1 MVGMKKTSD
10 SGKTRKLFGTDGV
23 RDEANRGNMTPE
35 LALRL
40 AQGYVAFLRKKNPSV
55 KVLTLCIGEDT
66 RRSSNMLASA
76 CAAGA
81 MSAGAEV
88 LSLGVIPSPGV
99 SHMIRS
105 LGSSGGI
112 MVSASHNSWEYNGIK
127 LFSATGEKLSDVEE
141 LGVEEEISGETSL
154 LAYRE
159 EIGTRKI
166 LDLRNSPYYQAFKA
180 SLEELPPFARPL
192 VVDCAHG
199 AASTLLKESLT
210 ATGRKDIVCMGA
222 DPRGTNINEKAGVM
236 DMAPLARKV
245 RDLGGSCG
253 MAFDGD
259 ADRVLFLDSR
269 GRQIN
274 GDIMLWVLGRW
285 MGKNNPSGAG
295 VVATVMSNL
304 ALEEHLEEAGI
315 PLYRC
320 PVGDR
325 YVLAKMK
332 ETGASLGGEQS
343 GHLIALP
350 HFVSGDGPRGGF
362 LFLRACAE
370 LGEDLDT
377 LVDRFASYPQH
388 LENIRVADK
397 EAALQSPELEEK
409 RQCHEKILAPHGRVF
424 IRPSGT
430 EPLIRILV
438 ECKDEKLIP
447 QVVEDLKACI
457 LRSGGGKT

>member
-1 MVGMKKTSD
+1 MFDMEKTPVSEKK
-10 SGKTRKLFGTDGV
+10 RKLFGTDGV

-40 AQGYVAFLRKKNPSV
+40 AQGYVTSLRKKNPSSEG
-55 KVLTLCIGEDT
+55 LTLCIGEDT

-99 SHMIRS
+99 SFMIRS

-127 LFSATGEKLSDVEE
+127 LFSATGEKLSDAEE
-141 LGVEEEISGETSL
+141 LGVEEEMSEEVSL
-154 LAYRE
+154 LVYRE
-159 EIGTRKI
+159 EIGTRKT
-166 LDLRNSPYYQAFKA
+166 LNLRDSPYFRAFQA
-180 SLEELPPFARPL
+180 SLEELPLFERPL

-199 AASTLLKESLT
+199 AASALLEESL
-210 ATGRKDIVCMGA
+210 AAAGRKDIFCMGKE
-222 DPRGTNINEKAGVM
+222 PRGTNINEKAGVM

-245 RDLGGSCG
+245 RELGGSCG

-285 MGKNNPSGAG
+285 MGKNNPAGAG

-304 ALEEHLEEAGI
+304 ALEEHLEEAEV

-343 GHLIALP
+343 GHLIVLP

-397 EAALQSPELEEK
+397 EGALQSPELEEK
-409 RQCHEKILAPHGRVF
+409 RQYHEKRLAPHGRVF

-430 EPLIRILV
+430 EPLVRILV
-438 ECKDEKLIP
+438 ECKDERIIP
-447 QVVEDLKACI
+447 QVVEDLKTCI
-457 LRSGGGKT
+457 LRSGGGRT

>member
-1 MVGMKKTSD
+1 
-10 SGKTRKLFGTDGV
+10 
-23 RDEANRGNMTPE
+23 
-35 LALRL
+35 
-40 AQGYVAFLRKKNPSV
+40 
-55 KVLTLCIGEDT
+55 
-66 RRSSNMLASA
+66 MLASA

-81 MSAGAEV
+81 MSAGAKV

-105 LGSSGGI
+105 LGTSGGI

-127 LFSATGEKLSDVEE
+127 LFSATGEKLSDVDE
-141 LGVEEEISGETSL
+141 LGVEETMSEDSSL
-154 LAYRE
+154 LVYRE
-159 EIGTRKI
+159 EIGTRKA
-166 LDLRNSPYYQAFKA
+166 LDLRNSSYFQVFQA
-180 SLEELPPFARPL
+180 SLRELPPFERPL

-199 AASTLLKESLT
+199 AASALLKESL
-210 ATGRKDIVCMGA
+210 ADVGRKDIICIGA
-222 DPRGTNINEKAGVM
+222 EPGGANINEKAGVM

-245 RDLGGSCG
+245 RELGGCCG
-253 MAFDGD
+253 VAFDGD

-285 MGKNNPSGAG
+285 MGKNNPTGAG

-304 ALEEHLEEAGI
+304 SLEEHLEEAGI
-315 PLYRC
+315 PVHRC

-370 LGEDLDT
+370 LEEDLDT

-388 LENIRVADK
+388 LENIRVTDK
-397 EAALQSPELEEK
+397 EGALQSPDLEEK
-409 RQCHEKILAPHGRVF
+409 RQYHEKRLAPHGRVF

-438 ECKDEKLIP
+438 ECKDEKIIP
-447 QVVEDLKACI
+447 EVVEDLKACI
-457 LRSGGGKT
+457 LRSGGGKA